1 MGAKYALYENPN
13 PKGDG
18 KKQPLH
24 ARIVPKGTIH
34 TQEIAEEIADS
45 CGYSTATTK
54 GMLDALAKV
63 ISKNLRRGYTVELDD
78 LGSFSI
84 SLKCRPVM
92 DKKELRSWSVHFN
105 NVHFKGS
112 KKLKQKLIPID
123 LERDSEAAATHYT
136 SEQRKGRMLLTMEK
150 KEYFTATEYM
160 RLNGCNRTTAIRDLN
175 ELMEDKRIKKLGS
188 GKAVL
193 YIPINGKEKI

>member
-24 ARIVPKGTIH
+24 ARIVPRGTIH

-63 ISKNLRRGYTVELDD
+63 ISKNLRYGYTVELDD

-84 SLKCRPVM
+84 SLKSRPVM
-92 DKKELRSWSVHFN
+92 DKKEIRSWSVNFG

-112 KKLKQKLIPID
+112 KKLKNRLKSID
-123 LERDSEAAATHYT
+123 LERDSDACAANVSESMILRDSTGFTPSSGKNAKLITSPRMIARTVHSRSSATFFCCFMILH
-136 SEQRKGRMLLTMEK
+136 LLSQ
-150 KEYFTATEYM
+150 AVHQPS
-160 RLNGCNRTTAIRDLN
+160 AIRSFL
-175 ELMEDKRIKKLGS
+175 L
-188 GKAVL
+188 
-193 YIPINGKEKI
+193 

>member
-34 TQEIAEEIADS
+34 TPEIAEEIADS

-105 NVHFKGS
+105 NIHFKGS
-112 KKLKQKLIPID
+112 KKLKQRLTAID
-123 LERDSEAAATHYT
+123 LERDSDAGATSY
-136 SEQRKGRMLLTMEK
+136 SPEQHKGRMLRMMDN
-150 KEYFTATEYM
+150 KEYFTASEYM

-175 ELMEDKRIKKLGS
+175 ELMEDGRIKKLGH

-193 YIPINGKEKI
+193 YVPVNKKEEV